1 MKLVFPEETL
11 VVEKK
16 DDYGRFLIRPLTR
29 GYGYTLGNALRR
41 VILSSIP
48 GLAVVAVR
56 IEGTDGPVLHEF
68 STISGMLED
77 VPTLI
82 LNLKRL
88 RFRKA
93 GGFSGKAEVFL
104 HKRGAGE
111 VKASDLEVPGELEV
125 VDPDHHIA
133 TLTDDSA
140 VLRLEMW
147 VYEGLG
153 YVPAEELKEEFP
165 DVADLPQ
172 MYILTDALFSP
183 VRKVNF
189 MVEGTRVGARTD
201 YDQVVLE
208 IWTDGTVDPEDA
220 FLGAARTL
228 SEAFERIQFVSRVQ
242 VETSSEPI
250 GTLGLSARV
259 ARALEDAGIAT
270 VGDLVALSE
279 SEVLALPKIGEKAL
293 EEIREALERK
303 GLRLKEE
310 AHEAS

>member
-1 MKLVFPEETL
+1 MQLVFPEETL

-16 DDYGRFLIRPLTR
+16 DGYGRFVIRPLSR
-29 GYGYTLGNALRR
+29 GYGHTLGNALRR

-93 GGFSGKAEVFL
+93 GGFTGKAEVFL
-104 HKRGAGE
+104 NKRGAGE
-111 VKASDLEVPGELEV
+111 VTAADLELPGELEIAN
-125 VDPDHHIA
+125 PDQHIA
-133 TLTDDSA
+133 TLTDEGA
-140 VLRLEMW
+140 VLRIEMW
-147 VYEGLG
+147 VYEGIG
-153 YVPAEELKEEFP
+153 YVPAEELDQEFP
-165 DVADLPQ
+165 EIQDLPQ

-189 MVEGTRVGARTD
+189 TVEGTRVGARTD
-201 YDQVVLE
+201 YDQLVLE

-220 FLGAARTL
+220 FLHAARTL
-228 SEAFERIQFVSRVQ
+228 SDAFERIQFVSRAQ
-242 VETSSEPI
+242 VETSDEPI

-259 ARALEDAGIAT
+259 ARALEDAGITT
-270 VGDLVALSE
+270 VGQLVNLSA

-293 EEIREALERK
+293 DEIREALERK

>member
-1 MKLVFPEETL
+1 MKLVFPDETL
-11 VVEKK
+11 VVEKRE
-16 DDYGRFLIRPLTR
+16 DYGRFVIRPLSR
-29 GYGYTLGNALRR
+29 GYGHTLGNALRR
-41 VILSSIP
+41 VILSPIP

-93 GGFSGKAEVFL
+93 GGFRGKAEVFL

-111 VKASDLEVPGELEV
+111 VTARDLELPGELEV
-125 VDPDHHIA
+125 VNPDHPIA
-133 TLTDDSA
+133 TLTEDSA

-147 VYEGLG
+147 VYEGIG
-153 YVPAEELKEEFP
+153 YVPAEELDQEFP
-165 DVADLPQ
+165 EVKDLPQ

-183 VRKVNF
+183 IEKVNF
-189 MVEGTRVGARTD
+189 TVEGTRVGARTD
-201 YDQVVLE
+201 YDQLVLD

-220 FLGAARTL
+220 FLHASRTL
-228 SEAFERIQFVSRVQ
+228 SEVFERIQFVSRVQ
-242 VETSSEPI
+242 AEASPEPI
-250 GTLGLSARV
+250 GSLGLSARV
-259 ARALEDAGIAT
+259 ERALEDAGITT
-270 VGDLVALSE
+270 VGQLVE
-279 SEVLALPKIGEKAL
+279 MTPSEVLALPKIGEKAL
-293 EEIREALERK
+293 SEIREALERK

-310 AHEAS
+310 VHETP